1 MFRQHATAIGV
12 NFNELDRSHP
22 SPFKPKAEAANA
34 AEKVQHL
41 HSFGTVKLSILDR
54 GVRP

>member
-12 NFNELDRSHP
+12 DLDKLNRIHP
-22 SPFKPKAEAANA
+22 GSFKPKAEAANA